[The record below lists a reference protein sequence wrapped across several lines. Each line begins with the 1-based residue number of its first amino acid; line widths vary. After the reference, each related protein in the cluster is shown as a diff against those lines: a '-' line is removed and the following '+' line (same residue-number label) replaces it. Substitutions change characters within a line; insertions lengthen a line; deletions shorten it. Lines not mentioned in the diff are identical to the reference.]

1 MRFAIIRFL
10 NISQFHGKTSLS
22 TSYVSNWIGQHCP
35 RLVYGLQRYVVHVL
49 TTAYRNGKA
58 LLSKEQPQPSMDIPT
73 PVLEKSDREF
83 PQASLLPISYVWLLS
98 CTLPQCYLQVCC
110 HKAHNNRYYYPACK
124 IFCIK
129 KLLIVDKPRYM
140 TLCIYVSVWYV

>member
-1 MRFAIIRFL
+1 MNNSCINAIVKCIIRL
-10 NISQFHGKTSLS
+10 CNILQFHGKASLS

-35 RLVYGLQRYVVHVL
+35 HLVYGLQRYIVHVL

-58 LLSKEQPQPSMDIPT
+58 LLSKEQPQPHVDILT

-83 PQASLLPISYVWLLS
+83 LQADLLPISYVWVLS

-110 HKAHNNRYYYPACK
+110 HKIHNMNNRLLLRPACN
-124 IFCIK
+124 IFYK
-129 KLLIVDKPRYM
+129 D
-140 TLCIYVSVWYV
+140 